1 MAQRL
6 RLFKADNASGKAV
19 KAMIDTS
26 DEAAQKKPAGA
37 HSEQIPKIVLF
48 SPDMDFCM
56 SLRMLFQDRY
66 HMACTTD
73 PDMLVTMVKTL
84 QPDLV
89 IADCE
94 PTSRM
99 RDRFGIIHL
108 QNPNVRIMFFYFSQF
123 GDRWFRDFIRDS
135 GDVAFSKP
143 IDLDEVT
150 RTINSLVMHPSHA

>member
-1 MAQRL
+1 M
-6 RLFKADNASGKAV
+6 
-19 KAMIDTS
+19 MDTS
-26 DEAAQKKPAGA
+26 DEPTERKSPGA
-37 HSEQIPKIVLF
+37 DPDQIPKIVLF

-73 PDMLVTMVKTL
+73 ADMLVTMVKTL

-99 RDRFGIIHL
+99 RDRFRIIHL